1 VARRPTYRPWTRLIA
16 LAVVIVAAFAGIAI
30 GGYSPKLG
38 LDLSGGTTVTLQP
51 KTLVGGQRPSE
62 ATLDQAVDI
71 LRKRVNGN
79 GVSEAEV
86 VKQSPY
92 IVISV
97 PSSSRKGVLDN
108 VQRTAQLYFRENPP
122 GETQQGSPDPSVLGP
137 AGLPSVRP
145 SGAAAPSRPSGTA
158 VATPSQLPPASV
170 APATASAAPA
180 SARGRPPVLLA
191 AAPTAAGPTAGPTA
205 AAPTGRAASVPA
217 ASVPAA
223 SVPATGVPAT
233 GVPAVP
239 PAGASARPPAP
250 VLPGPPFT
258 CGGAPVTR
266 PAPGAPL
273 PGGTDPICYDEQT
286 ARAAF
291 TAFKCGDKKQA
302 VRAADFAPQSWAFAC
317 ARNGA
322 PAKYILMPAAVL
334 GTDVKDAQA
343 QPQTNNSGQTSFVTG
358 QWVTT
363 LQFKNDKFAALTAK
377 TATSGAA
384 VAIVLDGIVESDPT
398 NTAQIAGPAEISG
411 QFTQQ
416 DAQDLA
422 NNLKFGSLPLSFNDN
437 TNSVTISPSLGRD
450 SLHAGLIAGLIG
462 LAIVI
467 VYCLFYYRALGIVTI
482 LSLITSGLMIYA
494 SVVLLGQA
502 IGFTLSLAGIAGFIV
517 AVGITADSFV
527 VYYERIKDEVREG
540 KAPRVS
546 AEKAWVNARRTILS
560 ADAVSILAALV
571 LYVVSVGSVRG
582 FALTLGLSTVL
593 DLVTVFFFT
602 KPIVTL
608 LIRRPFFSAGRASGL
623 TAATPAA
630 PLRRRR
636 PPALGPNPQEA

>member
-1 VARRPTYRPWTRLIA
+1 MARRPTYRPWTRLIA

-217 ASVPAA
+217 ASVPA
-223 SVPATGVPAT
+223 T

-437 TNSVTISPSLGRD
+437 ANSVTISPSLGRD

-502 IGFTLSLAGIAGFIV
+502 IGFTLSLAAIAGFIV

>member
-1 VARRPTYRPWTRLIA
+1 MARRPTYRPWTRLIA

-217 ASVPAA
+217 ASVPA
-223 SVPATGVPAT
+223 T

-437 TNSVTISPSLGRD
+437 ANSVTISPSLGRD

>member
-217 ASVPAA
+217 ASVPA
-223 SVPATGVPAT
+223 T

-437 TNSVTISPSLGRD
+437 ANSVTISPSLGRD

>member
-1 VARRPTYRPWTRLIA
+1 MARRPTYRPWTRLIA

-145 SGAAAPSRPSGTA
+145 SGTAAPSRPSGTA
-158 VATPSQLPPASV
+158 VATPAPSATGAAPAAPSQLPPASV

-180 SARGRPPVLLA
+180 SVRGRPPVLLA
-191 AAPTAAGPTAGPTA
+191 AAPTAAGPTA
-205 AAPTGRAASVPA
+205 AAPTGPAASVPA

-223 SVPATGVPAT
+223 S
-233 GVPAVP
+233 VPAVP

-291 TAFKCGDKKQA
+291 TAFKCGDRNQA

-384 VAIVLDGIVESDPT
+384 VAIVLDGVVESDPT
-398 NTAQIAGPAEISG
+398 NSAQIAGPAEISG

-422 NNLKFGSLPLSFNDN
+422 NNLKFGSLPLSFKDN
-437 TNSVTISPSLGRD
+437 ANSVTISPSLGKD

-482 LSLITSGLMIYA
+482 LSLVTSGLMIYA